1 MMKTI
6 LVDDEFWSIEQF
18 KIECENVNGINV
30 IGYFDNPLEAI
41 DFCANNHVEVAML
54 DIEMPEINGIEL
66 AKRLREIHPQIV
78 IVFVT
83 AYDNYLLESIKIS
96 ADYYLLKP
104 YTFEDISN
112 VVEKAKLLVKRQE
125 KRIRVSTFGQFDV
138 FIDGVPAKFNG
149 KKVKELFA
157 LLVDKKGHPLN
168 TEEAFS
174 YLWEGE
180 EYNNASASKYRKLW
194 ARLHEFLEENNLSN
208 LINVNK
214 GEKSLN
220 CDMIECDYFDFLN
233 GNEKAIKKFTFTYMS
248 DYWWGENTLADLTDM
263 KYSYDEKQ

>member
-1 MMKTI
+1 MKTI

-41 DFCANNHVEVAML
+41 EFCKNNPVEVAML

-83 AYDNYLLESIKIS
+83 AYDNYLHESIKIP

-104 YTFEDISN
+104 YTKEDIQN
-112 VVEKAKLLVKRQE
+112 VIDRAILLTRRQDKRV
-125 KRIRVSTFGQFDV
+125 RVTTFGQFDV
-138 FIDGVPAKFNG
+138 FIDGKPAKFNG

-157 LLVDKKGHPLN
+157 LLVDKNGHPLN

-194 ARLHEFLEENNLSN
+194 ARLQEFLQENNLED
-208 LINVNK
+208 LVYVDK

-220 CDMIECDYFDFLN
+220 TDLVECDYFSFLN
-233 GNEKAIKKFTFTYMS
+233 GDASAIKKFTFAYMS
-248 DYWWGENTLADLTDM
+248 DYWWSEYTLADLTDM
-263 KYSYDEKQ
+263 KYAYDEKE